1 MLLGKEENASL
12 DKLIHKFLALVSP
25 HLLHSSAFKA
35 LEWLIKRFRIQ
46 EFNIDGLIRCALPF
60 HDTWQFTR
68 VLSVIKLTGKWS
80 WLSAQKEK
88 KVSLD
93 RSTLVQRLK
102 IDIALVEFICDMME
116 KLLVPGTSNASLS
129 SFFTGTMVEFI
140 NSVKFN
146 DDLMRIIMPRLF
158 IMAAVELPNI
168 QAAAYMIMSHLSNQV
183 PFSSEVVGA
192 MTDVIVDRASGE
204 LGKFA
209 GCCLVSIY
217 DAQENTPK
225 ISVEAL
231 GTLLRK
237 DGMWKEV
244 LGEVLKVYQGDALT
258 LVIIYS
264 FFQQRKQNNCISTYD
279 DFVEFVHHLT
289 LTAPLAERLCAFILE
304 DALSGNAHEDI
315 SPIKKLLVLI
325 SKSYPLVVNKS
336 IASVSKSTKEKVGA
350 DKVFELISS
359 AFIGTAH
366 EPLSKTSTTLYLSLQ
381 HADAEIRYYGYER
394 LIAILRGKQLTAAS
408 TLVDKDLSFVPQTFA
423 AGLVDS
429 NPKVRSLVASIPNL
443 IEFLELLPNNEGVK
457 ALYELVNLSR
467 LSHNAA
473 AKSAFDNLIKL
484 DYAEYSEARD
494 IAMSYFLLSKE
505 TVGLFVHA
513 SNTVK
518 NGPPLLASLFEGAEA
533 LGKEILS
540 AEKAHA
546 GKNVEFDKVVDNVF
560 GRVPALVAANVMKD
574 ETGNA
579 LYTILETLSST
590 NGYTRLLSILILS
603 QIVESPQYSIKLFT
617 VSTALLAHI
626 KAKLNVSTLQSNT
639 LAKAPTTV
647 FSLKSSSLQSLEE
660 TLLLSALTV
669 IVSSLPR
676 LRKQEVAVAA
686 IDYHNG
692 IEKDVFEV
700 IMSLR
705 KVHSCHTLI
714 GNFFD
719 NHLKADSL
727 PFLANLS
734 LSHSA
739 TEETQ
744 AQCLRMITMVLSAD
758 VEAKVEAKD
767 YQVLVPILLVALSR
781 HNKIVREQAIKCLE
795 TIQLIQDLAVNHG
808 VAKKSAPPV
817 FAFDT
822 FHGVSSNK
830 VKFLQSA
837 LTQKFLAA
845 ILETSQE
852 LISDSSYIFRR
863 LGDVLF
869 KKALDNSQSDNVLTF
884 LLTTVLAIQ
893 TTIGKQELL
902 STLKA
907 VQVPQ
912 KVKILQPLFDTI
924 FGNGESVNS
933 CVSEHELM
941 LRFAM
946 IDCFNP
952 TVVSNVFG
960 YRSGRFLSLF
970 LRIIATGD
978 EREAIHALGLV
989 SPGWFDKVEA
999 HHQAV
1004 FTSLVQIA
1012 SKSTKD
1018 VAFAAKKAIKN
1029 VTVGADVVLNIISV
1043 CKASIGD
1050 EDDMQQQM
1058 KKARTDRDSLSG
1070 INELITVLE
1079 LLDSTSNITSKE
1091 NLVGP
1096 LFELLGFVLPLES
1109 SKIPVSLEYLKQLL
1123 ITAKLNII
1131 RSLKQVGSTVDES
1144 IIRVDLIVSCIRVS
1158 DNPQTHNEALLL
1170 LAELAEV
1177 YPNTVLV
1184 NVVPIFTFMGANVLR
1199 RDDDYSFHVI
1209 QQTLE
1214 AIIPPLIKKSKLSAK
1229 KLDVRSIIEVFIDSI
1244 FHIPRHR
1251 RLRLFTILVSTLGP
1265 IEFLDSVI
1273 MMLLLK
1279 SSQRFSDIAMAN
1291 PSDIASL
1298 SPFCLSLIQQFDA
1311 VVQFKAVVGVT
1322 EAVQRVP
1329 NEADS
1334 YSEVSIGSI
1343 SLDLRSF
1350 ASNEIRHFK
1359 LVSLDFVNNV
1369 LGTYVEGDQSRESLD
1384 VKTRDSLF
1392 HSLFHTTLVIIVEAL
1407 GTKSLEQAA
1416 ESKNSFYRSLAKRLN
1431 SILSHLNHLMSFTS
1445 FFELA
1450 LSLLAHNDISIRVRV
1465 TDLTRTKL
1473 EEVDA
1478 AIYTENDE
1486 VIKAVF
1492 QQLSSTISDEIATE
1506 NIGLKLSTFEC
1517 INSMIVKFAENDP
1530 QAFAAILPILTD
1542 DSILLSDSRP
1552 IRLASLECVGS
1563 SISKFGPRVIPFIKK
1578 IMNAIF
1584 DVLKVLRENLSVDE
1598 LCVAALSCADL
1609 AVSVMPQFLSP
1620 FISEI
1625 LQSMFLP
1632 YDQLTGVKEVLSKF
1646 RNSKR
1651 DIATNISKKIPVRT
1665 LIPILATHVQACFK
1679 LGASATLE
1687 LFEVSSMTIS
1697 NMEKGDLT
1705 VFLND
1710 LVKFFLSSFEFRK
1723 KYHNK
1728 YSESDID
1735 KVEGSIISAFLQLVL
1750 RLNESHFKPM
1760 FFKIVDWAFNE
1771 NGGKENVLFLYRLV
1785 VSLLDKLKTIFS
1797 PYVLHLVDHSIELL
1811 NGYKLASEVDKKW
1824 DLIMSA
1830 LNKFLQYS
1838 SGPVTE
1844 DVFNKLTKCLTGQ
1857 IDLVTVHGRSY
1868 LAHMTRHVVPTIGL
1882 LAVNIAKEPM
1892 WKILNKEIMKKS
1904 RNEDVLSRIVTIKCL
1919 QEFYVHLGE
1928 EFLIL
1933 LPETV
1938 PTIAELM
1945 EDGDERIQV
1954 ACQELSAEIQKH
1966 LGEDL
1971 NSYFS

>member
-1 MLLGKEENASL
+1 MSSLASQLSALSASSSGSKNQNKKAIVSLLFTDPVEASDLDIDAFFSIGRNGLAGLISLSPSSQFDQFSDSLFSETLKNQDRMLLGKEENASL

-68 VLSVIKLTGKWS
+68 VLSWKMVVAR
-80 WLSAQKEK
+80 AQKEK

-93 RSTLVQRLK
+93 RATLVQRLK
-102 IDIALVEFICDMME
+102 IDIASWNFF
-116 KLLVPGTSNASLS
+116 LS

-350 DKVFELISS
+350 DKVFELI
-359 AFIGTAH
+359 TTH
-366 EPLSKTSTTLYLSLQ
+366 KTSTTLYLSLQ

-408 TLVDKDLSFVPQTFA
+408 TLVDKDLSFVPQTLA
-423 AGLVDS
+423 TGLVDS
-429 NPKVRSLVASIPNL
+429 NPKVRSLVVSIPNL

-467 LSHNAA
+467 LSHNAT

-484 DYAEYSEARD
+484 DYTEYSEARD

-518 NGPPLLASLFEGAEA
+518 NGPPLLASLFEGVEA

-540 AEKAHA
+540 AEKAHT
-546 GKNVEFDKVVDNVF
+546 GKSVEFDKVVDNVF

-574 ETGNA
+574 ESGKA
-579 LYTILETLSST
+579 LYTILETLSSA
-590 NGYTRLLSILILS
+590 NGNTRLLSILILS

-719 NHLKADSL
+719 NHLKANSL

-822 FHGVSSNK
+822 FHGASSNK

-912 KVKILQPLFDTI
+912 K
-924 FGNGESVNS
+924 
-933 CVSEHELM
+933 HELM

-960 YRSGRFLSLF
+960 YRSGRFLS
-970 LRIIATGD
+970 D

-1029 VTVGADVVLNIISV
+1029 VTVGPT
-1043 CKASIGD
+1043 
-1050 EDDMQQQM
+1050 DMQQQM

-1096 LFELLGFVLPLES
+1096 LK

-1170 LAELAEV
+1170 LAEIAEV

-1311 VVQFKAVVGVT
+1311 VVQFKQCV
-1322 EAVQRVP
+1322 
-1329 NEADS
+1329 
-1334 YSEVSIGSI
+1334 

-1506 NIGLKLSTFEC
+1506 NIVLKLSTFEC

-1530 QAFAAILPILTD
+1530 QVFAAILPILTD
-1542 DSILLSDSRP
+1542 DSILLSDSRQ

-1665 LIPILATHVQACFK
+1665 LIPILATHV
-1679 LGASATLE
+1679 
-1687 LFEVSSMTIS
+1687 SSMTIS

-1710 LVKFFLSSFEFRK
+1710 LVKFFLSSFD
-1723 KYHNK
+1723 
-1728 YSESDID
+1728 ESDID

-1868 LAHMTRHVVPTIGL
+1868 LVSGAL
-1882 LAVNIAKEPM
+1882 
-1892 WKILNKEIMKKS
+1892 
-1904 RNEDVLSRIVTIKCL
+1904 
-1919 QEFYVHLGE
+1919 
-1928 EFLIL
+1928 
-1933 LPETV
+1933 
-1938 PTIAELM
+1938 
-1945 EDGDERIQV
+1945 
-1954 ACQELSAEIQKH
+1954 
-1966 LGEDL
+1966 
-1971 NSYFS
+1971 